1 MAYTLSSPSG
11 WYFPWQAP
19 APTKGKEEIVDLHVS
34 IQGDSLAVSKKKK
47 VMLRAL
53 EPGIFIQTDKAV
65 YKPGQQGEG
74 GQAGPSCSGLKDLV
88 GGECRRLSLAPTM
101 HGNRRLPPGM
111 HWDSQ
116 HWPRAMPGH
125 PGSAGGCAV
134 WGAVPHCRAQG
145 GFPSTFTRKP
155 LPADALIPASSF
167 ALSSEVSSCLFG

>member
-1 MAYTLSSPSG
+1 MAYTLSSLSG

-74 GQAGPSCSGLKDLV
+74 G
-88 GGECRRLSLAPTM
+88 RL
-101 HGNRRLPPGM
+101 
-111 HWDSQ
+111 D
-116 HWPRAMPGH
+116 H
-125 PGSAGGCAV
+125 P
-134 WGAVPHCRAQG
+134 
-145 GFPSTFTRKP
+145 
-155 LPADALIPASSF
+155 AL
-167 ALSSEVSSCLFG
+167 G